1 MEPSSENGSDVGGA
15 AKRIG
20 QRMFVILENR
30 IQLLLVEVQE
40 ERDQVLKAIWLAL
53 GAAAFGLLAGV
64 ALTVVVAV
72 ALWDHSPILA
82 MLVLAA
88 LYLLA
93 AIFFSVRLIRLQRN
107 WQSLPSTLEQLK
119 KDRECLDKIL
129 L

>member
-1 MEPSSENGSDVGGA
+1 METSSENGSDVAGA
-15 AKRIG
+15 AKRIA
-20 QRMFVILENR
+20 QRSFVILENR
-30 IQLLLVEVQE
+30 LQLLLIEVQE
-40 ERDQVLKAIWLAL
+40 EREQILRAIFLAI

-82 MLVLAA
+82 LLVLAA
-88 LYLLA
+88 LYLIA
-93 AIFFSVRLIRLQRN
+93 AVFFSVRLFRLQKN

-119 KDRECLDKIL
+119 KDRECLEKNL